1 MLRPA
6 KSPQPGVSVTMLS
19 ILNNT
24 ASMQAQQALS
34 ATNNNLGTAL
44 QRLSTG
50 LQINSG
56 ADGPAA
62 YVISQAQQA
71 QVVGLNQAIQNTNQA
86 VDLVQTGSGAL
97 NEVSNLL
104 TQVYG
109 LALDSANSGVND
121 AEAQAANQAQISN
134 ALSTI
139 NTIATSTQFNGQ
151 NLL

>member
-1 MLRPA
+1 
-6 KSPQPGVSVTMLS
+6 MLS

-24 ASMQAQQALS
+24 ASMQAQNALNS
-34 ATNNNLGTAL
+34 TSNNVATAL

-62 YVISQAQQA
+62 YVISQSEQA
-71 QVVGLNQAIQNTNQA
+71 QVAGLNQAISNTNHA

-97 NEVSNLL
+97 NEISNLL
-104 TQVYG
+104 PQVRG

-121 AEAQAANQAQISN
+121 AEAQAANQAQINN

-139 NTIATSTQFNGQ
+139 NTI
-151 NLL
+151 